1 MCSMRWVALHPC
13 GQVASLGMLLLVLR
27 ETTNTMVRGPPGV
40 ALLRIA
46 HPSSAGVYHTPVT
59 NCVAT
64 AIASNVAVHTKMIK
78 TRPRARPS
86 PRWVHGCG
94 GAGWWWMDVMK
105 LSWRDK
111 PTESL
116 YSARYFLISFDERLL
131 RVCSKAF
138 KAFFFSLMRGDTW
151 KRLDQSPCVAQTP
164 PASHSLSSYVIYGVS
179 ILNSYFLS
187 NMNRRCY
194 SKILLLN
201 QRAVPQSKN

>member
-13 GQVASLGMLLLVLR
+13 GQVASLCMLLLVLR
-27 ETTNTMVRGPPGV
+27 EATTTMVRGPPGV

-46 HPSSAGVYHTPVT
+46 HPSSASVYHTPVT

-64 AIASNVAVHTKMIK
+64 AIASNVAVHTEMIK

-111 PTESL
+111 PAESL
-116 YSARYFLISFDERLL
+116 YSTRCFLVSFDERLL
-131 RVCSKAF
+131 RVFSKAF
-138 KAFFFSLMRGDTW
+138 KAFFSVWWEEIPGSGW
-151 KRLDQSPCVAQTP
+151 ISPRV
-164 PASHSLSSYVIYGVS
+164 SHEHHLHHIHY
-179 ILNSYFLS
+179 LP
-187 NMNRRCY
+187 M
-194 SKILLLN
+194 
-201 QRAVPQSKN
+201 